1 MGAIRYNGSVM
12 KIKRK
17 PTLGRCGRIAV
28 LLTLSLLMTLNTS
41 QAMTLCVRG
50 SGDMVLELLVQGH
63 CTCEMGTPGA
73 DSSGALAGVTPGGT
87 GDGGWPC
94 LDIPVPTSSCDSRV
108 SVAADAHPPC
118 LAGAGSPESAMT
130 DPPCAVV
137 RSLRVFRPPHMPLE
151 TILLQV

>member
-1 MGAIRYNGSVM
+1 V
-12 KIKRK
+12 
-17 PTLGRCGRIAV
+17 PGRCGRIAV

-50 SGDMVLELLVQGH
+50 SGDVVLELLVQGH

-73 DSSGALAGVTPGGT
+73 DSSGSLADAMSRSTS
-87 GDGGWPC
+87 GGWPC
-94 LDIPVPTSSCDSRV
+94 LDIPVPASSCDSRM
-108 SVAADAHPPC
+108 SPAVASHPPC
-118 LAGAGSPESAMT
+118 LSGAGSPESAMT

-137 RSLRVFRPPHMPLE
+137 RNLRVFRPPHMPLE